1 MTNYTRL
8 NNLFGWI
15 TFLIATTVYTLTL
28 EPTGSF
34 WDCGEFI
41 SSAFKLQVCHQ
52 PGAPL
57 FLMISKVLSLFAG
70 DVTQVAWWTN
80 FGSAVSSGATIMFLF
95 WSITHLAKKLIFTE
109 GSTINGGQTL
119 AIIGAGLVGSLAYT
133 FSDTFW
139 FSAVESEVYAMS
151 SLCTAIVFWAILKW
165 ENEANDKHA
174 DRWLI
179 FIAYMM
185 GLSIGVHLLNLL
197 AIPALAFVYYFKKH
211 EATTKGVLFTF
222 IISCVILV
230 FVQYGLIPGTISF
243 AAKFDLF
250 FVNSLGMNFGTG
262 VVVFGIL
269 FVLLLVSL
277 LLYSISKSNIQLY
290 IAAISLGLI
299 LFLGWGIIA
308 GFLYLI
314 AAAVTLFY
322 WKPAVN
328 QYILNTAV
336 LCTMFIMIGY
346 ASFAMIVIRAKANP
360 NLNNNDPS
368 NAYSFLSYLN
378 REQYGDRPLGFG
390 PYYSAEM
397 TGQEKGDMIYR
408 KGDHKYEEVGQK
420 PIPVYDK
427 NKTIP
432 FPRIYSDDANHV
444 QFYKSWLGIKGEP
457 TYFDNISFFVSYQ
470 INYMY
475 FRYFMWNFAGRQND
489 VQGAGSVHEGNWIS
503 GIKPIDAVRLGNQ
516 NQLPKSITENKA
528 YNRLYFLPLILGLVG
543 LFFQY
548 KRNLKDF
555 SVVFLL
561 FFMTGLAIVLYLNQ
575 TPLQPR
581 ERDYAYAGSFYA
593 FTIWIG
599 LGVLAIYEFLAKR
612 INLMASA
619 GIATVICLVAVPY
632 VMAKEEWDDH
642 DRSNR
647 YTSRDLAANYLNS
660 CAPNAIIFTY
670 GDNDTYPLWY
680 CQEVEN
686 IRPDI
691 RIVNLSLLGTD
702 WYGRQMKGKMNES
715 APIKISLDNHQF
727 AAGIRDYTPLF
738 EQNIQGNAE
747 LKEVMQF
754 VGSDSQDAKAQTQSG
769 EYINYLPTKN
779 FKITVD
785 KDAVIKNKVVDPSQ
799 YNKILPEIDWTYP
812 SNGLYKNDLLAL
824 DIIANN
830 IWERPI
836 YFAITVPDRNF
847 YGLQKFFQN
856 EGFAYRLVP
865 MKSDSTEAV
874 LGREGSVN
882 SNILYNNIH
891 NKFKWGNYNS
901 GKIYVDPES
910 SRMTTTCKSTF
921 TILAQACLNEGKIDS
936 CVKTLDKMN
945 ESIPFINN
953 QIGYNLVPDLMAAD
967 LYYKS
972 KVPAKANKQIELV
985 NNFITNQLDYYHSL
999 GMPRMGR
1006 FGEEINFG
1014 LSLIHELADMASK
1027 NNQPALAQKLQNEL
1041 KTLEGKFSA
1050 VLEE

>member
-8 NNLFGWI
+8 NNLFGWV

-41 SSAFKLQVCHQ
+41 SSAYKLQVCHQ

-57 FLMISKVLSLFAG
+57 FLMISKVLSLFAS
-70 DVTQVAWWTN
+70 DRSQIAWWTN
-80 FGSAVSSGATIMFLF
+80 FGSALSSGATIMFLF
-95 WSITHLAKKLIFTE
+95 WSITHLAKKLIYNNGTE
-109 GSTINGGQTL
+109 ISGSQVF
-119 AIIGAGLVGSLAYT
+119 AIIGAGIVGALAYT

-165 ENEANDKHA
+165 EDEAGEKSA
-174 DRWLI
+174 DRWLV
-179 FIAYMM
+179 FIAYLM

-197 AIPALAFVYYFKKH
+197 TIPALGLVYYFKKYQ
-211 EATTKGVLFTF
+211 ATTKGAISAFL
-222 IISCVILV
+222 ISCVILV

-250 FVNSLGMNFGTG
+250 FVNSLGMSFGSG
-262 VVVFGIL
+262 VIVFGLL
-269 FVLLLVSL
+269 FLSLLISL
-277 LLYSISKSNIQLY
+277 LLYSINQNKNLLYFAAANLVIQL
-290 IAAISLGLI
+290 
-299 LFLGWGIIA
+299 FFGWGILGGLLSALVI
-308 GFLYLI
+308 GFI
-314 AAAVTLFY
+314 LFY
-322 WKPAVN
+322 WKPTIN

-346 ASFAMIVIRAKANP
+346 GSFAMIVIRAKANP

-378 REQYGDRPLGFG
+378 REQYGDRPLAFG
-390 PYYSAEM
+390 PYFNTEM
-397 TGQEKGDMIYR
+397 TGQDKGEMQYR
-408 KGDHKYEEVGQK
+408 KGATKYEEIGAK
-420 PIPVYDK
+420 PVAKYAK
-427 NKTIP
+427 SIP
-432 FPRIYSDDANHV
+432 FPRIYSDDPNHA
-444 QFYKSWLGIKGEP
+444 QFYKSWMGISGEP
-457 TYFDNISFFVSYQ
+457 TYADNIGFFIGYQ
-470 INYMY
+470 VNYMY

-503 GIKPIDAVRLGNQ
+503 GIKPLDAWRLGNQ
-516 NQLPKSITENKA
+516 NNLPASITENKA
-528 YNRLYFLPLILGLVG
+528 YNRLYFLPLILGLIG

-581 ERDYAYAGSFYA
+581 ERDYAYVGSFYA
-593 FTIWIG
+593 FAIWIG
-599 LGVLAIYEFLAKR
+599 LGVLAIYEFLSKKM
-612 INLMASA
+612 NLMASA
-619 GIATVICLVAVPY
+619 GIATVLCLVAVPY

-660 CAPNAIIFTY
+660 CAPNALIFTY

-686 IRPDI
+686 IRPDV

-702 WYGRQMKGKMNES
+702 WYGRQMKEKMNES
-715 APIKISLDNHQF
+715 APVKISMANEKF

-738 EQNIQGNAE
+738 DQSMQGNAE
-747 LKEVMQF
+747 LKEVVDF
-754 VGSDSQDAKAQTQSG
+754 IGSDSQEAKAQTQGG
-769 EYINYLPTKN
+769 EFINYLPTKN
-779 FKITVD
+779 MKITVD
-785 KDAVIKNKVVDPSQ
+785 KNAVIANKVINPSE
-799 YNKILPEIDWTYP
+799 YDKIVQSINWTLPG
-812 SNGLYKNDLLAL
+812 NGLYKNDLLAL

-847 YGLQKFFQN
+847 YGLEKYFQN
-856 EGFAYRLVP
+856 EGFAYRLTPVL
-865 MKSDSTEAV
+865 SDSTDAI
-874 LGREGSVN
+874 LGREGSIDVDV
-882 SNILYNNIH
+882 LYNNIH
-891 NKFKWGNYNS
+891 NKFKWGNYNT

-921 TILAQACLNEGKIDS
+921 TILAQSLLNKGKIDS

-945 ESIPFINN
+945 ASIPFMSN
-953 QIGYNLVPDLMAAD
+953 QIGYNLIPDLMTAD
-967 LYYKS
+967 LYFKCNQ
-972 KVPAKANKQIELV
+972 PQKAIKQVEMI
-985 NNFITNQLDYYHSL
+985 NSFITNQLNYYHSL

-1006 FGEEINFG
+1006 FGEEVNFG
-1014 LSLIHELADMASK
+1014 LSLVSELAGMAERNKQS
-1027 NNQPALAQKLQNEL
+1027 ALTQKLKTEL
-1041 KTLEGKFSA
+1041 QSLETKFGS
-1050 VLEE
+1050 VMQQ

>member
-8 NNLFGWI
+8 NNLLGWV

-41 SSAFKLQVCHQ
+41 SSAYRLQVCHQ

-70 DVTQVAWWTN
+70 DRTQIAWWTN
-80 FGSAVSSGATIMFLF
+80 FGSALSSGATIMFLF
-95 WSITHLAKKLIFTE
+95 WSVTHLAKKLLVKNGDSVN
-109 GSTINGGQTL
+109 GSQTF
-119 AIIGAGLVGSLAYT
+119 AIMGAGLVGALAYT

-139 FSAVESEVYAMS
+139 FSAVESEVYALS

-165 ENEANDKHA
+165 ENEANEKYA
-174 DRWLI
+174 DRWLV
-179 FIAYMM
+179 FIAYLM

-197 AIPALAFVYYFKKH
+197 TIPALGLVYYFKKH
-211 EATTKGVLFTF
+211 KATTKGAIITF
-222 IISCVILV
+222 LISCVILV
-230 FVQYGLIPGTISF
+230 FVQYGLIPGTIAF

-250 FVNSLGMNFGTG
+250 FVNTLGMSFGSG
-262 VVVFGIL
+262 VAVFGAI
-269 FVLLLVSL
+269 FIALLVSL
-277 LLYSISKSNIQLY
+277 LLYSINQSKNLLY
-290 IAAISLGLI
+290 ASAVLLGIMLI
-299 LFLGWGIIA
+299 FGWGVLAGILYFIIV
-308 GFLYLI
+308 GF
-314 AAAVTLFY
+314 VLFY
-322 WKPAVN
+322 WKPAINHYV
-328 QYILNTAV
+328 LNVSV

-390 PYYSAEM
+390 PYYNSEM
-397 TGQEKGDMIYR
+397 SGQEKGEMQYR
-408 KGDHKYEEVGQK
+408 KGATKYEEIGPK
-420 PIPVYDK
+420 PVAQYSK
-427 NKTIP
+427 KIP
-432 FPRIYSDDANHV
+432 FPRIYSDDPNHV
-444 QFYKSWLGIKGEP
+444 QFYKSWLGITGEP
-457 TYFDNISFFVSYQ
+457 TYADNLGFFIGYQ
-470 INYMY
+470 VNYMY

-489 VQGAGSVHEGNWIS
+489 VQGAGAVHEGNWIS
-503 GIKPIDAVRLGNQ
+503 GIKPLDAVRLGNQ
-516 NQLPKSITENKA
+516 DNLPNSITENKA
-528 YNRLYFLPLILGLVG
+528 YNRLYFLPLILGLIG

-555 SVVFLL
+555 TVVFLL

-581 ERDYAYAGSFYA
+581 ERDYAYVGSFYA
-593 FTIWIG
+593 FAIWIG
-599 LGVLAIYEFLAKR
+599 LGVLAIYEFLGKR
-612 INLMASA
+612 INMMASA
-619 GIATVICLVAVPY
+619 GVATVLCLVAVPY

-660 CAPNAIIFTY
+660 CEPNAIIFTY

-686 IRPDI
+686 IRPDV

-702 WYGRQMKGKMNES
+702 WYGRQMKEKMNES
-715 APIKISLDNHQF
+715 APVKISLPNEKF

-738 EQNIQGNAE
+738 EQNIQGNSE
-747 LKEVMQF
+747 LKEVVDF
-754 VGSDSQDAKAQTQSG
+754 IASDSQDAKAQTQGG
-769 EYINYLPTKN
+769 ELINYLPTKN

-785 KDAVIKNKVVDPSQ
+785 KNAVLKNKVVDAAEEAKIVPSI
-799 YNKILPEIDWTYP
+799 NWTIA

-830 IWERPI
+830 LWERPI

-847 YGLQKFFQN
+847 YGLQKYFQN

-865 MKSDSTEAV
+865 MLSDSTDAI
-874 LGREGSVN
+874 LGREGSINTKV
-882 SNILYNNIH
+882 LYNNVH
-891 NKFKWGNYNS
+891 NKFKWDNYND

-921 TILAQACLNEGKIDS
+921 NILAQALYNEGKVDS
-936 CVKTLDKMN
+936 CVKTLDKMAA
-945 ESIPFINN
+945 SIPFISN
-953 QIGYNLVPDLMAAD
+953 QVGYNLIPELMCAD
-967 LYYKS
+967 LYYKC
-972 KVPAKANKQIELV
+972 KAPQKANKQIEVL
-985 NNFITNQLDYYHSL
+985 NGFIINQLDYYHSL
-999 GMPRMGR
+999 GMPRMNR
-1006 FGEEINFG
+1006 FGEEINLG
-1014 LSLIHELADMASK
+1014 LSLISELANMASQNK
-1027 NNQPALAQKLQNEL
+1027 QTAVANKLHAEL
-1041 KTLEGKFSA
+1041 KTLESKFGA
-1050 VLEE
+1050 VLQQ